1 MVKVLIIGPNGKMGR
16 AMVSEAFQNPKIDL
30 VAGVGPGN
38 REYIGMDLGALVGLG
53 RNINVM
59 VSDRIES
66 VISLCDV
73 VVDCTQPAV
82 SLQALAACKAHHKA
96 FVTGTTGF
104 SEDDIDEMKQAGEV
118 VPVLHASNTS
128 TVFRLLF
135 RLIQEA
141 ATTVGKE
148 ADVDII
154 EMHGNTK
161 SDAPSGTAKEIGKM
175 IAQAM
180 GLDLNDIAEYGR
192 KGNRMRP
199 LHSVCFS
206 SIRSGG
212 IPSSHQVVFGFQN
225 ERIELVHH
233 AYNMGPFAKG
243 MIKAALFIHGQD
255 PGFYD
260 FDQVL
265 NSVLPKG

>member
-1 MVKVLIIGPNGKMGR
+1 MLNLLIIGPNGKMGR
-16 AMVSEAFQNPKIDL
+16 AMVFEAFQNPGIDL
-30 VAGVGPGN
+30 VAGVGPPN
-38 REYIGMDLGALVGLG
+38 REYIGMDLGSLIGLG
-53 RNINVM
+53 RTIGVR
-59 VSDRIES
+59 VSDCIED
-66 VISLCDV
+66 VIGLCDV
-73 VVDCTQPAV
+73 VADCTRPEV
-82 SLQALAACKAHHKA
+82 SLQALVACKKHHKA

-104 SEDDIDEMKQAGEV
+104 SKDEINEMRHTGKDI
-118 VPVLHASNTS
+118 PVLHASNTS
-128 TVFRLLF
+128 TLFRLLF

-141 ATTVGKE
+141 ANTVGKE

-161 SDAPSGTAKEIGKM
+161 LDAPSGTAKEIGKM
-175 IAQAM
+175 IAEAM

-192 KGNRMRP
+192 KGKGLRSS
-199 LHSVCFS
+199 HSVCFN

-233 AYNMGPFAKG
+233 AYNMSPFARG
-243 MIKAALFIHGQD
+243 MIRAALFIQGQI

-260 FDQVL
+260 FDPVL
-265 NSVLPKG
+265 ESV